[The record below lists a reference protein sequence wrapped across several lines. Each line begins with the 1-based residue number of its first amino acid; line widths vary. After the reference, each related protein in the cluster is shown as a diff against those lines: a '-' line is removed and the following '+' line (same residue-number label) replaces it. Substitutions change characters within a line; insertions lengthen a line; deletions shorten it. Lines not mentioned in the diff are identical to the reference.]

1 VNREPGLDAARAFAM
16 LLVVA
21 VHAAIP
27 FMATPI
33 GWAVE
38 DDTYAEAVDLFVW
51 AGHAFLMPVFFWL
64 AGYFGRI
71 VVERDGA
78 TRFVRG
84 RLLRVALPLAVA
96 IVPCS
101 LALHAEWDWAQH
113 RHEAVATLRGTGLAI
128 DLGHLWYLYYLLIVS
143 AVALVARRLRV
154 PLAAV
159 IGVPVVVMCAAR
171 TLQIDTPLGFAIDP
185 VVLGFHGAFFA
196 WGWMTRDPRAF
207 ARLTWPAAIAS
218 LGLIAALVPALLASA
233 SAGEPSLVASAGAGA
248 LAVTGVV
255 AFVGA
260 CMRCAERPW
269 IRFAAEASYWSYI
282 VHLPLVVLLQVA
294 LAGVALPGPLK
305 LAAILG
311 GALVA
316 CFASYALLVRPTLL
330 RRAVG

>member
-1 VNREPGLDAARAFAM
+1 MNRDPGLDAARALAM

-38 DDTYAEAVDLFVW
+38 DDTYLEAVDLFVW
-51 AGHAFLMPVFFWL
+51 VGHAFLMPVFFWL
-64 AGYFGRI
+64 AGYFARI
-71 VVERDGA
+71 VVARDGA
-78 TRFVRG
+78 ARFVRA
-84 RLLRVALPLAVA
+84 RVVRVALPLAVA

-113 RHEAVATLRGTGLAI
+113 RHATVENLRSSGLAV
-128 DLGHLWYLYYLLIVS
+128 DLGHLWYLYYLIIVS
-143 AVALVARRLRV
+143 AVALVVRRLRV

-159 IGVPVVVMCAAR
+159 IAAPVVVMCAAR
-171 TLQIDTPLGFAIDP
+171 KLQIDTALGFAIDP
-185 VVLGFHGAFFA
+185 VVLAFPGPFFA

-218 LGLIAALVPALLASA
+218 VALIAALVPALLASA
-233 SAGEPSLVASAGAGA
+233 SGGEPSLVASAGAGA
-248 LAVTGVV
+248 VAVTGVV

-282 VHLPLVVLLQVA
+282 VHLPLVVLLQIA
-294 LAGVALPGPLK
+294 LAGVVLPGPLK
-305 LAAILG
+305 LAAILV
-311 GALVA
+311 GALAA